1 MSRIVLMVPLR
12 RCGSNA
18 LRLRL
23 NLHPDFYSPYP
34 LHVTDMIP
42 SLSRY
47 GDLEDDTNYFR
58 LIVDVVSLQNA
69 SLIKWPVVS
78 DPLVL
83 FDRLKDEPRNI
94 HRIIGEL
101 YLLSAKGKKI
111 VMDKSQDSVVAYRE
125 MVSLFPNMLF
135 LDVVR
140 DPRAQVSS
148 MNRSIIY
155 DFDTLLNTKRWVES
169 RKWVEKI
176 YDTHP
181 EKIMSVRYEDFIR
194 DQDDVLGR
202 ICAFFGIA
210 YIPSIADI
218 SRSTDAS
225 IMSSLSPL
233 WETNASSP
241 DMTKIDNY
249 MRYLSLAEIEHIENA
264 TLPWMRRFG
273 YAPITPSVRILEYP
287 LTEARARSDSRKTEE
302 WKRLKKTH
310 ARDYILRL
318 ARTRLLLSFSSGQ

>member
-1 MSRIVLMVPLR
+1 MTRLVLMVPLR

-23 NLHPDFYSPYP
+23 NLHPEFCSPYP
-34 LHVTDMIP
+34 LHVADMLP

-47 GDLEDDTNYFR
+47 GDLGDDTNYFR

-69 SLIKWPVVS
+69 SLIKWSVVS
-78 DPLVL
+78 DPLAL
-83 FDRLKDEPRNI
+83 FERLKDEPRSI

-101 YLLSAKGKKI
+101 YLLSAQGKKI
-111 VMDKSQDSVVAYRE
+111 VMDKSQDSVAAYQE
-125 MVSLFPNMLF
+125 LISLFPDMLF

-169 RKWVEKI
+169 RRWVDKI
-176 YDTHP
+176 YETHP
-181 EKIMSVRYEDFIR
+181 EKIMTVRYEDFVMN
-194 DQDDVLGR
+194 QEDVLGR
-202 ICAFFGIA
+202 ICVFFGIA
-210 YIPSIADI
+210 YTPSIADI
-218 SRSTDAS
+218 GRSADAAV
-225 IMSSLSPL
+225 MSSLSPL
-233 WETNASSP
+233 WETNASPP
-241 DMTKIDNY
+241 DASKID
-249 MRYLSLAEIEHIENA
+249 RYTRHLSLAEIEHIENA

-273 YAPITPSVRILEYP
+273 YNPMTPSVRIMKYS
-287 LTEARARSDSRKTEE
+287 LTEAIERSDLRKKEA
-302 WKRLKKTH
+302 WKRLEKTH

-318 ARTRLLLSFSSGQ
+318 ARARLLLHLP